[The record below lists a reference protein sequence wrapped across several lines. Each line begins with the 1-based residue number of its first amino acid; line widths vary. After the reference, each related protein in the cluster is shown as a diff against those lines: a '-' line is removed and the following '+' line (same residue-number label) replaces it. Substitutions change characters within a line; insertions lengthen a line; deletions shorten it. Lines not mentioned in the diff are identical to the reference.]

1 MNGTNGAS
9 RPRGDITTLLDLTS
23 RDSQDDYYT
32 PLGSETTWFTRDTE
46 RRNRPF
52 VPAVQNFAFRGPAAF
67 GQRFSFDIG
76 SVACGDLLF
85 AVFLQI
91 KLGHWF
97 DPTTVLRIQSG
108 RYKYVD
114 PNQAWYYANSFG
126 TVVLAKAELEV
137 EDQIIETVDGDFGFT
152 MGRLLTDLN
161 SQVGYN
167 VDGTGFLNFP
177 RLQSWP
183 QYRVFPTENGIVQG
197 ILPFFFSRTNLK
209 EAFPLIAC
217 REGTVRIH
225 ITLRPFSDCVRIQS
239 GVRADCTETPLG
251 KTFQFID
258 TGLPFLPTIDITAS
272 RDPPQFQ
279 DLQLITYGAYLTGN
293 IRQQMLRTPFEILHR
308 AVQTWEFTEPLKYLV
323 NKVQGDSI
331 TVQLPLEANHPMEEI
346 VWFLRRKAA
355 IVNNNERTDYTN
367 IISAEFNPIYN
378 PPAPFLVSA
387 ELQINGIQIVAA
399 EEQYF
404 RQLISRHHKGGIAAY
419 ASFVYG
425 YPFARNPADH
435 QPSGTLNASRTQ
447 NIRLTLTVTPPGG
460 IYNQEWEVVVYVIGL
475 RWLRFENGIA
485 NRMFQD

>member
-1 MNGTNGAS
+1 MDGTNGAS
-9 RPRGDITTLLDLTS
+9 RPRGDITTLIDLTT
-23 RDSQDDYYT
+23 RDSQDDYFT
-32 PLGSETTWFTRDTE
+32 PLASETTWFTRDQE

-52 VPAVQNFAFRGPAAF
+52 VPAVQNFAYRGPAAF

-76 SVACGDLLF
+76 SVACGDILF
-85 AVFLQI
+85 GIFLQI

-108 RYKYVD
+108 RYVYKN
-114 PNQAWYYANSFG
+114 PNDAWYYANSLG
-126 TVVLAKAELEV
+126 SVILAKAELEV

-152 MGRLLTDLN
+152 MGRLMADLN

-167 VDGTGFLNFP
+167 IDGTGFVNFR
-177 RLQSWP
+177 RLQTWP
-183 QYRVFPTENGIVQG
+183 QHRVFPVENGIIQG
-197 ILPFFFSRTNLK
+197 VLPLFFSRSSFK

-225 ITLRPFSDCVRIQS
+225 ITLRPFTDCVRIQS
-239 GVRADCTETPLG
+239 GLRTDCLDSPLG
-251 KTFQFID
+251 KTFEFID
-258 TGLPFLPTIDITAS
+258 TSLPYRPTVTITAS
-272 RDPPQFQ
+272 RDPPAFQ
-279 DLQLITYGAYLTGN
+279 NLQLITYGAYLNGN
-293 IRQQMLRTPFEILHR
+293 IRQQMLRSPFEIMHR

-323 NKVQGDSI
+323 NKIQGDSI

-355 IVNNNERTDYTN
+355 ITKNNERTDYTN
-367 IISAEFNPIYN
+367 IISAEYNQTYN

-399 EEQYF
+399 EEEYF
-404 RQLISRHHKGGIAAY
+404 RQLIARHHKGGIAAY
-419 ASFVYG
+419 ASFIYG
-425 YPFARNPADH
+425 YPFARHPGQH

-447 NIRLTLTVTPPGG
+447 DIRLTLTVTPPGG
-460 IYNQEWEVVVYVIGL
+460 QYDQEWEVVVYVLGI

-485 NRMFQD
+485 NKMFQD